1 MKSEV
6 KYCVLVI
13 VLCLALGTA
22 LAEDKPIKLGV
33 QWVMSGEQAGYGKY
47 GKRGVSMALDEI
59 NSAGGIMGRKVRA
72 VFVDTEL
79 NPQKAVTD
87 AERLIR
93 EENVD
98 FLMGPTASK
107 VAVPLSEVAR
117 KHKRILVVTQSI
129 TDALTGSRFNPYLFS
144 VLSNSIMLSRS
155 GAYLMASKPYKR
167 WMCVGPDYNFG
178 RASWKMF
185 KKKLKE
191 LRHDVEFVGE
201 TWPKLMTQDYTPHI
215 NKILELKPDA
225 VWCPLWG
232 GDAVEFIKQ
241 ALPRGLFK
249 KTKLAFPLGASMTVL
264 EPLGKEL
271 PEGIFMTAC
280 YFFTSPDSQMNRE
293 FVQAYYSKFKEYPDQ
308 MVAEAYAGA
317 YFLKAAVERAGST
330 DSKRIVDA
338 VDREPLAWE
347 APGGWKIMRKEDH
360 QAVGDVI
367 WGETAYSEKYGFA
380 VLSNIQSIPA
390 AQICRSRAELDKVVA
405 DYKAKQQ
412 ANK

>member
-6 KYCVLVI
+6 KYCLLVI

-33 QWVMSGEQAGYGKY
+33 QFVMSGEQGDYGMY
-47 GKRGVSMALDEI
+47 GKRGVGMALDEI
-59 NSAGGIMGRKVRA
+59 NSAGGILGRKVRA

-79 NPQKAVTD
+79 KPEKAVRD

-98 FLMGPTASK
+98 FLIGPTASK
-107 VAVPLSEVAR
+107 VAVPLSEAAR
-117 KHKRILVVTQSI
+117 KHKKILVVTQSL

-185 KKKLKE
+185 KDKLKE
-191 LRHDVEFVGE
+191 LRPDVEFVGE
-201 TWPKLMTQDYTPHI
+201 AWPKLLTRDYTPHI
-215 NKILELKPDA
+215 NKILKLKPDA

-232 GDAVEFIKQ
+232 SDALAFIRQ
-241 ALPRGLFK
+241 SMPLGLFK
-249 KTKLAFPLGASMTVL
+249 KTKSAFPIGASMTVL
-264 EPLGKEL
+264 EPLGKEM

-293 FVQAYYSKFKEYPDQ
+293 FVQAYYSKFKEYPDH
-308 MVAEAYAGA
+308 MAAEAYAGA
-317 YFLKAAVERAGST
+317 YFLKAAVERAGTT
-330 DSKRIVDA
+330 DSGKIVEA

-360 QAVGDVI
+360 QAVQGVI

-380 VLSNIQSIPA
+380 VLTNIRSIPA
-390 AQICRSRAELDKVVA
+390 AQISRSRSELDKVVA
-405 DYKAKQQ
+405 DYRTKQQ
-412 ANK
+412 TNK